1 MPINRGV
8 NRNRFFPNDEIMKT
22 SDFDYYLPPELI
34 AQHPAEPRD
43 SSRLMVIHRDTGA
56 FEHRRFFDLPE
67 YLKEGDVM
75 VLNDSRV
82 IPARLFGVKT
92 GSGGKVEILLLKRLG
107 NGTWEALLK
116 PGKRVK
122 DGAEIEIGRG
132 EASRGKVTATVTG
145 TGENG
150 VRTVAFSDETLLP
163 GLGKIPLPPYI
174 HAPLLQPERYQTVY
188 AKVAGSVAAPTAG
201 LHLTT
206 ALIEKIR
213 AKGVKTLFVT
223 LHVGLDTFRPVTEDD
238 PAEHTIHSEYGI
250 LTPEVAHDLSQAKK
264 EGRRVVCV
272 GTTSVRIVE
281 QAAALSNNAP
291 VGPLSDWVKLYI
303 LPGFTFHVTEV
314 MVTNFHL
321 PKSTLLM
328 MVSAF
333 AGKGLIERA
342 YAEAIK
348 ERYRFF
354 SFGDATV
361 MV

>member
-1 MPINRGV
+1 
-8 NRNRFFPNDEIMKT
+8 MKT
-22 SDFDYYLPPELI
+22 SDFYYSLPPELI
-34 AQHPAEPRD
+34 AQYPTEPRD
-43 SSRLMVIHRDTGA
+43 SSRLMVIHRDTGV
-56 FEHRRFFDLPE
+56 FEHRRFSDLPE
-67 YLKEGDVM
+67 YLKSGDVM

-92 GSGGKVEILLLKRLG
+92 GSGGKVEILLLKRLKPG
-107 NGTWEALLK
+107 QWEALLK

-122 DGAEIEIGRG
+122 DGAEIEIGNCDVSG
-132 EASRGKVTATVTG
+132 SKVTATVTG

-150 VRTVAFSDETLLP
+150 VRIVSFSDESLLP

-174 HAPLLQPERYQTVY
+174 HAPLLHPERYQTVY
-188 AKVAGSVAAPTAG
+188 AKDAGSVAAPTAG
-201 LHLTT
+201 LHMTPEL
-206 ALIEKIR
+206 LDKIR

-223 LHVGLDTFRPVTEDD
+223 LHVGLDTFRPVTEED

-250 LTPEVAHDLSQAKK
+250 LTPTVARELSLAKT
-264 EGRRVVCV
+264 EGRRVVCI

-281 QAAALSNNAP
+281 QAAALSKNAP
-291 VGPLSDWVKLYI
+291 VEPLTDWVKLYI
-303 LPGFTFHVTEV
+303 LPGFTFRVTDA

-333 AGKGLIERA
+333 AGKELIERV

-348 ERYRFF
+348 EKYHFF
-354 SFGDATV
+354 SFGDATL

>member
-1 MPINRGV
+1 
-8 NRNRFFPNDEIMKT
+8 MKT

-43 SSRLMVIHRDTGA
+43 SSRLMVIDRKTGR
-56 FEHRRFFDLPE
+56 FTHRRFFNLPD

-75 VLNDSRV
+75 VFNDSRV
-82 IPARLFGVKT
+82 IPARLFGRKV
-92 GSGGKVEILLLKRLG
+92 GSGGKVELLLLRRTSKG
-107 NGTWEALLK
+107 NWETLMK

-122 DGAEIEIGRG
+122 DGATIEIGNG
-132 EASRGKVTATVTG
+132 DSPESKVTATVTG

-150 VRTVAFSDETLLP
+150 IKIVSFPDETLLP
-163 GLGKIPLPPYI
+163 KLGKIPLPPYI
-174 HAPLLQPERYQTVY
+174 HAPLTHPERYQTVY
-188 AKVAGSVAAPTAG
+188 AKEAGSVAAPTAG
-201 LHLTT
+201 LHMTPELLD
-206 ALIEKIR
+206 AIR

-250 LTPEVAHDLSQAKK
+250 LTPDVASELSLAKN
-264 EGRRVVCV
+264 EGRRVICV

-281 QAAALSNNAP
+281 QAAVSKNAP
-291 VGPLSDWVKLYI
+291 VEPQSVWVKLYI
-303 LPGFTFHVTEV
+303 LPGFKFLITDA

-333 AGKGLIERA
+333 AGKELIEQA
-342 YAEAIK
+342 YAEAIR
-348 ERYRFF
+348 ERYRFY
-354 SFGDATV
+354 SFGDA
-361 MV
+361 MVII

>member
-1 MPINRGV
+1 
-8 NRNRFFPNDEIMKT
+8 MKT
-22 SDFDYYLPPELI
+22 SDFDYYLPTELI

-56 FEHRRFFDLPE
+56 FEHRRFSDLPD
-67 YLKEGDVM
+67 YLRSGDVM
-75 VLNDSRV
+75 VMNDSRV
-82 IPARLFGVKT
+82 IPARLFGVKKA
-92 GSGGKVEILLLKRLG
+92 SGGKVEILLLKRLEAG
-107 NGTWEALLK
+107 KWEALLK

-122 DGAEIEIGRG
+122 DGAEIEISG
-132 EASRGKVTATVTG
+132 SDTSGKVTAVVTG

-150 VRTVAFSDETLLP
+150 VRIISFSDESPLP

-174 HAPLLQPERYQTVY
+174 HAPLLHPERYQTVY
-188 AKVAGSVAAPTAG
+188 AKDAGSVAAPTAG
-201 LHLTT
+201 LHLTPE
-206 ALIEKIR
+206 LIEKIR

-238 PAEHTIHSEYGI
+238 PSQHVIHSEYGI
-250 LTPEVAHDLSQAKK
+250 LTLEAARELSLAKM
-264 EGRRVVCV
+264 EGRRVVCI
-272 GTTSVRIVE
+272 GTTSVRMVE
-281 QAAALSNNAP
+281 QAAAASKKGSEA
-291 VGPLSDWVKLYI
+291 VGPFADWVKLYI
-303 LPGFTFHVTEV
+303 LPGFNFRVTDV

-321 PKSTLLM
+321 PRSTLLM

-348 ERYRFF
+348 ENYRFF
-354 SFGDATV
+354 SFGDATI

>member
-1 MPINRGV
+1 
-8 NRNRFFPNDEIMKT
+8 MKT
-22 SDFDYYLPPELI
+22 SDFDYYLPPDLI

-43 SSRLMVIHRDTGA
+43 SSRLMVIRRDTGT
-56 FEHRRFFDLPE
+56 FEHRRFSGLPE

-75 VLNDSRV
+75 VLNDSKV

-92 GSGGKVEILLLKRLG
+92 ASGGKVEILLLKRLSAG
-107 NGTWEALLK
+107 IWEALLK

-122 DGAEIEIGRG
+122 DGATIELINGNVH
-132 EASRGKVTATVTG
+132 SSKVTAVITG

-150 VRTVAFSDETLLP
+150 VRTVSFSDEALLP
-163 GLGKIPLPPYI
+163 ELGKIPLPPYI
-174 HAPLLQPERYQTVY
+174 HAPLAHPERYQTVY
-188 AKVAGSVAAPTAG
+188 ARDAGSVAAPTAG

-238 PAEHTIHSEYGI
+238 PAEHTIHREYGI
-250 LTPEVAHDLSQAKK
+250 LTPEVARELSLAKS

-281 QAAALSNNAP
+281 QAAAVSVNAP
-291 VGPLSDWVKLYI
+291 VEQLADWVKLYI
-303 LPGFTFHVTEV
+303 LPGFTFRVTDV

-333 AGKGLIERA
+333 AGKALIDRA

-348 ERYRFF
+348 EKYNFF
-354 SFGDATV
+354 SFGDATL
-361 MV
+361 ML